1 MPGAY
6 STGRTDAQ
14 EDEMIHLRYH
24 SHPCGLALQYL
35 HLLLKQASSNSI
47 RIWEIRSEFAKA
59 LRPVHACVPWRS
71 VAAATFKFFPQSP
84 SRSRRLENDNE
95 CRSPQYLP
103 LPLPPPSLPLLL
115 PLPSDFP
122 LLSDLSFSVPFPLLS
137 DLPLPVPFP
146 PGLSGPFWSWRCLS
160 RSGQSHCSLPHCL
173 QIRHWRCDE
182 CDAA

>member
-1 MPGAY
+1 MTHP
-6 STGRTDAQ
+6 
-14 EDEMIHLRYH
+14 HHH
-24 SHPCGLALQYL
+24 SHHCGLALQYL

-103 LPLPPPSLPLLL
+103 LPLPAPSLPLFL
-115 PLPSDFP
+115 PLPSDLP
-122 LLSDLSFSVPFPLLS
+122 LPAPSLPLFLPLPS
-137 DLPLPVPFP
+137 DLPLPAPFP
-146 PGLSGPFWSWRCLS
+146 PGLSGPCWSWRYFS
-160 RSGQSHCSLPHCL
+160 RSGQSHCLWPHCL
-173 QIRHWRCDE
+173 QKRHWRLDE